1 MDAVQSNFNGF
12 GMFALACQLKV
23 LKVAIRV
30 FLVDFFIRI
39 SRRTLFCYVLCELK
53 SRRGERGVS
62 DDKLVYV
69 DHSSLLMASS
79 NLAFKSFSFRGN
91 SLLIL
96 PRTLRTKASILQK
109 SSQTLPTIQTERST
123 ALSSLRADREYRL
136 LCSLNESS
144 KRCGQ
149 DARFSQSFGCGRVGH
164 LSQPLPKGG

>member
-39 SRRTLFCYVLCELK
+39 SRRALFCYVLCELK

-62 DDKLVYV
+62 DDKLVYI
-69 DHSSLLMASS
+69 DHSSLLMASA

-96 PRTLRTKASILQK
+96 PRTLKTKVSILQK
-109 SSQTLPTIQTERST
+109 APKRYQLSKPNALP
-123 ALSSLRADREYRL
+123 LSPLSAQIVSIG
-136 LCSLNESS
+136 CS
-144 KRCGQ
+144 
-149 DARFSQSFGCGRVGH
+149 AV
-164 LSQPLPKGG
+164 